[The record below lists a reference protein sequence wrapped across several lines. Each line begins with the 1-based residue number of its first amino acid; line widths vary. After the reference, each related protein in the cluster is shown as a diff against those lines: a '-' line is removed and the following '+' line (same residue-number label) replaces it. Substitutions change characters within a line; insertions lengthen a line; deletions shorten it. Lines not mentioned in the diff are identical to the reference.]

1 MTIPFSPVSPVLAA
15 DDDNG
20 DISTVTTST
29 TITIPDPTPP
39 DNTPTPTKPDPL
51 STDHITATWNSID
64 GLKTNDEN
72 KSENKFVSFD
82 PSAYKAM
89 KDDESRTPLFERAIQ
104 QRLQNAPDN
113 IPASEQV
120 VLDIGTGPFA
130 LFAITAAQAGA
141 GKVYA
146 IEANREAAKSAR
158 ATVQQLGLTNTITI
172 LEGFSTEITLPTKA
186 DFVIAE
192 IVGSIATEEG
202 AYATILDAHERHVK
216 KPEEGSSWIPS
227 RIQTF
232 AAPAGYTLH
241 NMFSPPAFDWGKL
254 KGEPV
259 RFNCRDEALQI
270 LSDPVVVED
279 IEFKDVKRGVPRR
292 LGGST
297 LTSQQISFVI
307 DGERMNDNRV
317 KFRDELRRG
326 GLRKLELEQMT
337 TKTGQTV
344 SGIAMWPRILLDTEE
359 QILINT
365 RTYPKGDH
373 QKSHWQTVL
382 PIMSDEPVRVK
393 DGDEVLV
400 TVDFNVPDSVL
411 SAPTYK
417 LDGDILHY
425 S

>member
-1 MTIPFSPVSPVLAA
+1 V
-15 DDDNG
+15 
-20 DISTVTTST
+20 
-29 TITIPDPTPP
+29 
-39 DNTPTPTKPDPL
+39 
-51 STDHITATWNSID
+51 
-64 GLKTNDEN
+64 
-72 KSENKFVSFD
+72 
-82 PSAYKAM
+82 
-89 KDDESRTPLFERAIQ
+89 KDDESRTPLFDKAIQ
-104 QRLQNAPDN
+104 QRLQNSPDG

-158 ATVQQLGLTNTITI
+158 ETIKKLGFTDSITI

-192 IVGSIATEEG
+192 IVGSVATEEG

-216 KPEEGSSWIPS
+216 KPEEASSWIPS
-227 RIQTF
+227 RIQTY

-241 NMFSPPAFDWGKL
+241 NMFQPPAFDWGKL
-254 KGEPV
+254 NGEPV
-259 RFNCRDEALQI
+259 RFNCRDEALQL
-270 LSDPVVVED
+270 LSDPVMVED
-279 IEFKDVKRGVPRR
+279 VEFKDIKRGLPRR
-292 LGGST
+292 IGGT
-297 LTSQQISFVI
+297 TTNSQEISFVI

-344 SGIAMWPRILLDTEE
+344 SGIAMWPRIVLDAEG
-359 QILINT
+359 QVLINT

-382 PIMSDEPVRVK
+382 PIMSDVPVRVK

-417 LDGDILHY
+417 LDGDIIHN

>member
-1 MTIPFSPVSPVLAA
+1 
-15 DDDNG
+15 
-20 DISTVTTST
+20 
-29 TITIPDPTPP
+29 
-39 DNTPTPTKPDPL
+39 
-51 STDHITATWNSID
+51 
-64 GLKTNDEN
+64 
-72 KSENKFVSFD
+72 
-82 PSAYKAM
+82 
-89 KDDESRTPLFERAIQ
+89 
-104 QRLQNAPDN
+104 
-113 IPASEQV
+113 
-120 VLDIGTGPFA
+120 
-130 LFAITAAQAGA
+130 
-141 GKVYA
+141 
-146 IEANREAAKSAR
+146 
-158 ATVQQLGLTNTITI
+158 
-172 LEGFSTEITLPTKA
+172 
-186 DFVIAE
+186 
-192 IVGSIATEEG
+192 
-202 AYATILDAHERHVK
+202 
-216 KPEEGSSWIPS
+216 
-227 RIQTF
+227 
-232 AAPAGYTLH
+232 
-241 NMFSPPAFDWGKL
+241 MFSPPAFDWGKL

-292 LGGST
+292 IGGST
-297 LTSQQISFVI
+297 LKSQQISFVI
-307 DGERMNDNRV
+307 DGERMNDNRI